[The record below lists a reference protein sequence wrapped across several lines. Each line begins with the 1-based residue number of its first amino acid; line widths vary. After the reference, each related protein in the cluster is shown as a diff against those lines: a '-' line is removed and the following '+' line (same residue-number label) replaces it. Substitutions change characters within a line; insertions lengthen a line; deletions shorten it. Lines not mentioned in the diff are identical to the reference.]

1 MLCGDIMFTAQQIK
15 RLISDNRLDRF
26 YNDYYWRRLAHTV
39 LTEQHNEC
47 QQCKARGKYT
57 RATIVHHANY
67 LRKRPD
73 LAYSRTYIDSNGRE
87 QKQLIALCHDCHEQ
101 IHQRG
106 AYKAQ
111 SAKKFTN
118 EEKW

>member
-1 MLCGDIMFTAQQIK
+1 MLCGDIMFTVQHIK
-15 RLISDNRLDRF
+15 HLISINRLDKF

-47 QQCKARGKYT
+47 QHCKARGKYT
-57 RATIVHHANY
+57 RATIVHHVNY